1 MTPLA
6 RMTISLSLTL
16 VMWSPTLA
24 AELRSDSPDLA
35 GAASKFIILFVV
47 TRLAMRWIDWLVRRY
62 APSAP
67 APSGPPP
74 SRQSTLAMPMGRF
87 TDDEGEDLQTAAR
100 RRTDP
105 QVLEQPQLKP

>member
-6 RMTISLSLTL
+6 RMTISLTLTL

-35 GAASKFIILFVV
+35 GAASKFIIMFVV
-47 TRLAMRWIDWLVRRY
+47 TRLAMRWIDWLARRY
-62 APSAP
+62 APNVP
-67 APSGPPP
+67 APTGPPP
-74 SRQSTLAMPMGRF
+74 SKQSTVSLPIGLFPDDDANVPM
-87 TDDEGEDLQTAAR
+87 AAR

-105 QVLEQPQLKP
+105 QVLEQPQLQP